1 MLFGKILCIR
11 EQTAVCAPQP
21 SVKNAE
27 FLNRIFHIIKTYK
40 NMKKIKEQK
49 QKLITIQVKTLPN
62 GYSLD
67 LEKENFMYYSPMTLL
82 EGLFVHVGMNREG
95 AMTKEEI
102 KSLIESV
109 KNGGIVTKLQAEVN
123 ALNDTIAELR
133 KQVRE
138 QKKVIKELSKEV

>member
-1 MLFGKILCIR
+1 MNIMAK
-11 EQTAVCAPQP
+11 
-21 SVKNAE
+21 
-27 FLNRIFHIIKTYK
+27 
-40 NMKKIKEQK
+40 KEQK

-62 GYSLD
+62 GYSVD
-67 LEKENFMYYSPMTLL
+67 LEKENFMYYSPMALL

-138 QKKVIKELSKEV
+138 QKKVIKELSKVV

>member
-1 MLFGKILCIR
+1 MK
-11 EQTAVCAPQP
+11 QTEE
-21 SVKNAE
+21 N
-27 FLNRIFHIIKTYK
+27 N
-40 NMKKIKEQK
+40 QK
-49 QKLITIQVKTLPN
+49 QELITIQVKTLPN

-67 LEKENFMYYSPMTLL
+67 LEKENFMYYSPQALL

-109 KNGGIVTKLQAEVN
+109 KNGDVVTKLQAEVN
-123 ALNDTIAELR
+123 VLNDTIAELR

-138 QKKVIKELSKEV
+138 QKKVIRELSKEV

>member
-1 MLFGKILCIR
+1 MKQIV
-11 EQTAVCAPQP
+11 ENNQSQQ
-21 SVKNAE
+21 
-27 FLNRIFHIIKTYK
+27 RIA
-40 NMKKIKEQK
+40 
-49 QKLITIQVKTLPN
+49 IQVKTLPN

-67 LEKENFMYYSPMTLL
+67 LEKENFMYYSPMALL

-95 AMTKEEI
+95 AMTNEEI

-123 ALNDTIAELR
+123 VLKDTIDELR

-138 QKKVIKELSKEV
+138 QKKVIKESSKEV

>member
-1 MLFGKILCIR
+1 
-11 EQTAVCAPQP
+11 
-21 SVKNAE
+21 
-27 FLNRIFHIIKTYK
+27 
-40 NMKKIKEQK
+40 MKKIKEQK
-49 QKLITIQVKTLPN
+49 QELITIQVKTLPN

-67 LEKENFMYYSPMTLL
+67 LEKETFMYYSPMALL

-102 KSLIESV
+102 KVLIESV

>member
-1 MLFGKILCIR
+1 MNIMAK
-11 EQTAVCAPQP
+11 
-21 SVKNAE
+21 
-27 FLNRIFHIIKTYK
+27 
-40 NMKKIKEQK
+40 KEQK

-62 GYSLD
+62 GYSVD
-67 LEKENFMYYSPMTLL
+67 LEKENFMYYSPMALL

>member
-1 MLFGKILCIR
+1 MK
-11 EQTAVCAPQP
+11 QTEE
-21 SVKNAE
+21 N
-27 FLNRIFHIIKTYK
+27 N
-40 NMKKIKEQK
+40 QK
-49 QKLITIQVKTLPN
+49 QELIAIQVKTLPN

-67 LEKENFMYYSPMTLL
+67 LEKENFMYYSPMALL

-95 AMTKEEI
+95 GMTKEEI
-102 KSLIESV
+102 KVLIESV

-123 ALNDTIAELR
+123 VLNDTIAELR

>member
-1 MLFGKILCIR
+1 MNIMAK
-11 EQTAVCAPQP
+11 E
-21 SVKNAE
+21 
-27 FLNRIFHIIKTYK
+27 
-40 NMKKIKEQK
+40 EQK

-67 LEKENFMYYSPMTLL
+67 LEKENFMYYSPMALL

-102 KSLIESV
+102 KALIESV

-123 ALNDTIAELR
+123 VLKDTIVELR

-138 QKKVIKELSKEV
+138 QKKVIKELSMEV

>member
-1 MLFGKILCIR
+1 MK
-11 EQTAVCAPQP
+11 QTEE
-21 SVKNAE
+21 N
-27 FLNRIFHIIKTYK
+27 N
-40 NMKKIKEQK
+40 QK

-102 KSLIESV
+102 KVLIESV
-109 KNGGIVTKLQAEVN
+109 KSGGIVTKLQAEVN
-123 ALNDTIAELR
+123 VLNDTIAELR

-138 QKKVIKELSKEV
+138 QKKVIRELSKGV